1 MKIFI
6 DTANIQE
13 IREAVEM
20 GIIDGVTTNPSL
32 LSKEKGSFR
41 DILSEICSV
50 VDGPISAEVVSD
62 DAAGMVHEAQ
72 ELTAIGTNITIK
84 VPMSVEGMKAVKT
97 LSGKGVATNMTLV
110 FSPSQAIL
118 AAKAGASFISPF
130 VGRVDDISYFGM
142 DIVHQIVDIFDTY
155 QFGTE
160 VIVASIRHPLHVVE
174 AALAG
179 AHVCTIPFNVIQQLT
194 RHPLTDSGIK
204 RFKEDWAKVN
214 KT

>member
-41 DILSEICSV
+41 DILSEICPV

-72 ELTAIGTNITIK
+72 ELTTIGTNITIK

>member
-13 IREAVEM
+13 IREAAQM

-32 LSKEKGSFR
+32 LSREKGNFR
-41 DILSEICSV
+41 DVLSQICSL
-50 VDGPISAEVVSD
+50 VDGPVSAEVVSE
-62 DAAGMVHEAQ
+62 DAAGMVREAQ
-72 ELTAIGTNITIK
+72 ELTAIGANITIK
-84 VPMSVEGMKAVKT
+84 VPMSVEGMKAVST

-118 AAKAGASFISPF
+118 AAKAGATFISPF

-142 DIVHQIVDIFDTY
+142 DMVRQIVEIFDIY
-155 QFGTE
+155 QFDTE

-179 AHVCTIPFNVIQQLT
+179 AHVCTIPFAVILQLT

-204 RFKEDWAKVN
+204 RFQEDWGKVN